1 MKLAID
7 VPIMY
12 VRAEIVALNVRLY
25 VRSAVKLVK
34 NVLTSVVAVA
44 CVIIA

>member
-7 VPIMY
+7 VLIMY

-25 VRSAVKLVK
+25 VRSAVKHVK
-34 NVLTSVVAVA
+34 NVLTFVVVVA
-44 CVIIA
+44 CVTIA